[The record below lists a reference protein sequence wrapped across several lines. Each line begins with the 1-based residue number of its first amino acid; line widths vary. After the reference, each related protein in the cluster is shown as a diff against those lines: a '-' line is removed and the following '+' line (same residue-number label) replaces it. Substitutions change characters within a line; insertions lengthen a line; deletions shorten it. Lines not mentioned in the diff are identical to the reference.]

1 MTRYIMDKST
11 FTPAYAGNTQLTQF
25 AHTEVTVH
33 PRLSGE
39 YVGNSPRC
47 DRSYRSPPTTRGIL
61 DHLPDGHALPTFT
74 PDYAGNTPRYR
85 VYLDLDP
92 QHVVAIPLV

>member
-1 MTRYIMDKST
+1 MRSRCCTEVTVHPRPRGEYGRAEIQQEFFGRSPPHARGILFMTRYIMDKST

-39 YVGNSPRC
+39 YVGKLSQ
-47 DRSYRSPPTTRGIL
+47 
-61 DHLPDGHALPTFT
+61 
-74 PDYAGNTPRYR
+74 
-85 VYLDLDP
+85 V
-92 QHVVAIPLV
+92 